1 MKLFYGILS
10 ASPQVKRYFL
20 WALFI
25 IFASSAASMSSLI
38 LFKGV
43 IDDLMVH
50 AADVLDILKWI
61 CLYLGLQM
69 LGRFLSDYAF
79 LVYGRFDQG
88 AQKALGQYVFHH
100 LHGLSLRV
108 YLERHL
114 GSLAHIVDHGFSGFR
129 NLFYN
134 LFVGILPL
142 TFDVLLIMGL
152 LYFFYGPLLASLS
165 LGFVITYFLLTNL
178 FSSKI
183 DCEQQIYMGHI
194 RTAFGKCF
202 DSLMNYE
209 TVKCFGNEDRIA
221 REFNEELEKLETTS
235 LQAIKTTS
243 QLGYAQSALAA
254 FFMGTMLVMMGMQV
268 ATHQFQIGDLVV
280 VNLYMLQ
287 LTRPLS
293 LLGNQIRTIKN
304 SLFELEALFTLLS
317 QKSEITDAFDAIPLT
332 SIQEIVFK
340 NVAFAHHVD
349 KPVFQHLNL
358 TLRKGERVAVVG
370 SSGSGKTTL
379 TRLLFRLYD
388 IDRGEILING
398 RNIKQYRIDSL
409 RRHISIVPQDVVLF
423 NDTILRNIQFGN
435 PEASFEEIEKAAQKA
450 GIHPFI
456 LSLPGQYET
465 MVGERGMKLSGGER
479 QRVGIA
485 RAILKNPDL
494 YIFDEATSSL
504 DTKTEKE
511 IQQNLLEISANKTAL
526 IIAHRLS
533 TVVDCDRIL
542 VMHAGEVVE
551 QGTHEELLQAGGLYA
566 SLWKAQSGGKK
577 IQA

>member
-1 MKLFYGILS
+1 MEIIEVIHQLISEFPNMHGTVLIAQGKEVLYHEGFSYRDAPFPTDKNAQHLI
-10 ASPQVKRYFL
+10 ASVTKQFTAA
-20 WALFI
+20 AL
-25 IFASSAASMSSLI
+25 
-38 LFKGV
+38 
-43 IDDLMVH
+43 
-50 AADVLDILKWI
+50 LK
-61 CLYLGLQM
+61 
-69 LGRFLSDYAF
+69 AF
-79 LVYGRFDQG
+79 LDKNFKQNPLQEDDQTLKT
-88 AQKALGQYVFHH
+88 AVIHD
-100 LHGLSLRV
+100 LRK
-108 YLERHL
+108 
-114 GSLAHIVDHGFSGFR
+114 
-129 NLFYN
+129 
-134 LFVGILPL
+134 P
-142 TFDVLLIMGL
+142 
-152 LYFFYGPLLASLS
+152 
-165 LGFVITYFLLTNL
+165 
-178 FSSKI
+178 
-183 DCEQQIYMGHI
+183 
-194 RTAFGKCF
+194 
-202 DSLMNYE
+202 
-209 TVKCFGNEDRIA
+209 
-221 REFNEELEKLETTS
+221 
-235 LQAIKTTS
+235 
-243 QLGYAQSALAA
+243 LAA
-254 FFMGTMLVMMGMQV
+254 FFMGTMLVMLGMQV

-317 QKSEITDAFDAIPLT
+317 QKSEITDATDAISLT

-340 NVAFAHHVD
+340 DVAFAHHVD

-358 TLRKGERVAVVG
+358 ALRKGERVAVVG

-435 PEASFEEIEKAAQKA
+435 PEACLEEIEKAAQKA

-456 LSLPGQYET
+456 LSLPEQYET

-511 IQQNLLEISANKTAL
+511 IQQNLLEISADKTAL

-551 QGTHEELLQAGGLYA
+551 QGTHDELLKVGGLYA

>member
-1 MKLFYGILS
+1 
-10 ASPQVKRYFL
+10 
-20 WALFI
+20 
-25 IFASSAASMSSLI
+25 
-38 LFKGV
+38 
-43 IDDLMVH
+43 
-50 AADVLDILKWI
+50 
-61 CLYLGLQM
+61 
-69 LGRFLSDYAF
+69 
-79 LVYGRFDQG
+79 
-88 AQKALGQYVFHH
+88 
-100 LHGLSLRV
+100 
-108 YLERHL
+108 
-114 GSLAHIVDHGFSGFR
+114 
-129 NLFYN
+129 
-134 LFVGILPL
+134 
-142 TFDVLLIMGL
+142 MGL